1 MAERKRQHNSA
12 ATEAQSI
19 VVADTEDT
27 TEKQPA
33 VGMSKDDAEFV
44 QDDLPCHFGRQLAL
58 PDLALA
64 LRPPE

>member
-1 MAERKRQHNSA
+1 MARTVVAVVGQETVAERKRQHNSA

-44 QDDLPCHFGRQLAL
+44 
-58 PDLALA
+58 
-64 LRPPE
+64 

>member
-1 MAERKRQHNSA
+1 MEAARTVAAGVGQETVAERKRQHNSA
-12 ATEAQSI
+12 ATEAQST

-44 QDDLPCHFGRQLAL
+44 
-58 PDLALA
+58 
-64 LRPPE
+64 

>member
-1 MAERKRQHNSA
+1 MARTVAAGVGQETVAERQGQHNSA

-44 QDDLPCHFGRQLAL
+44 
-58 PDLALA
+58 
-64 LRPPE
+64 